1 MPATAPFTVLREMA
15 ALLPG
20 AAVEGRPAG
29 FHRPASLSGKVPAGY
44 GPHRLREKNALYTGF
59 IGHCTFVLGQQ
70 VARVHPEHAL
80 QVNLLA
86 GFAFYAGVGQKT
98 TMGMGQCMQS
108 RVWNPDELL
117 REVGK

>member
-1 MPATAPFTVLREMA
+1 MPATAPSPFYEKWQHFCPERPLKED
-15 ALLPG
+15 LLDFIDQHFF
-20 AAVEGRPAG
+20 PA
-29 FHRPASLSGKVPAGY
+29 RYQLVTDLIDY
-44 GPHRLREKNALYTGF
+44 GENALYTGLV
-59 IGHCTFVLGQQ
+59 GHCTFGLGRQ
-70 VARVHPEHAL
+70 VARIHPEHAR

>member
-1 MPATAPFTVLREMA
+1 MVRT
-15 ALLPG
+15 
-20 AAVEGRPAG
+20 
-29 FHRPASLSGKVPAGY
+29 
-44 GPHRLREKNALYTGF
+44 
-59 IGHCTFVLGQQ
+59 
-70 VARVHPEHAL
+70 HPEHAR

-108 RVWNPDELL
+108 RVWNPDVLL